1 MFHTSMFQ
9 VMLSE
14 IHSLQSNQEE
24 TDTRIVIC
32 IKYAEDQGFKSVVV
46 RTLDT
51 DVFFILLFHAHDLEI
66 TIYVDIGTEKSG
78 D

>member
-24 TDTRIVIC
+24 TDTRIVIY

-46 RTLDT
+46 RTPDT
-51 DVFFILLFHAHDLEI
+51 CFLHPSF
-66 TIYVDIGTEKSG
+66 SCP
-78 D
+78 